1 MSIFNFKP
9 LIMKKASLDF
19 GLLIMRIGF
28 SVGLMTHGYGK
39 FLKVVQGNFEF
50 GDPIGIGPVF
60 SLVLAALG
68 EFVAPILII
77 LGWKTRLATI
87 FPTLTMLVAFVIA
100 HDGDPFS
107 KKEKAFVYLIAF
119 LTLYFT
125 GPGKYS
131 LGKE

>member
-1 MSIFNFKP
+1 
-9 LIMKKASLDF
+9 MKKASLDF

-50 GDPIGIGPVF
+50 GDPIGIGPIF

>member
-1 MSIFNFKP
+1 
-9 LIMKKASLDF
+9 MKKVSIDF
-19 GLLIMRIGF
+19 GLLLIRVGF
-28 SVGLMTHGYGK
+28 SIGMMTHGYGK
-39 FLKVVQGNFEF
+39 FLKVIQGNFEF
-50 GDPIGIGPVF
+50 GDPIGIGPTF
-60 SLVLAALG
+60 SLILAAIG
-68 EFVAPILII
+68 EFIAPILII

-87 FPTLTMLVAFVIA
+87 FPTLTMLVAFAIV

-107 KKEKAFVYLIAF
+107 RKEKAFVYLIAF

>member
-1 MSIFNFKP
+1 
-9 LIMKKASLDF
+9 MKKASLDF

-50 GDPIGIGPVF
+50 GDPIGIGPTF
-60 SLVLAALG
+60 SLILAAIG
-68 EFVAPILII
+68 EFIAPILII

-87 FPTLTMLVAFVIA
+87 FPTLTMLVAFAIS

-107 KKEKAFVYLIAF
+107 RKEKAFVYLIAF

>member
-1 MSIFNFKP
+1 
-9 LIMKKASLDF
+9 MKKASIDF
-19 GLLIMRIGF
+19 GLLLMRVGF
-28 SVGLMTHGYGK
+28 SAGMMTHGYGK
-39 FLKVVQGNFEF
+39 FLKVIQGNFEF
-50 GDPIGIGPVF
+50 GDPIGIGPTF
-60 SLVLAALG
+60 SLILAAIG
-68 EFVAPILII
+68 EFIAPILII

-87 FPTLTMLVAFVIA
+87 FPTLTMLVAFAIT

-107 KKEKAFVYLIAF
+107 RKEKAFVYLIAF

>member
-1 MSIFNFKP
+1 
-9 LIMKKASLDF
+9 MKKASLDL

-39 FLKVVQGNFEF
+39 FLKVVQVNFEF
-50 GDPIGIGPVF
+50 GDPIGIGPGL
-60 SLVLAALG
+60 SLVLAVLG

>member
-1 MSIFNFKP
+1 
-9 LIMKKASLDF
+9 MKKASIGF
-19 GLLIMRIGF
+19 GLLLMRVGF
-28 SVGLMTHGYGK
+28 SVGMMTHGYGK
-39 FLKVVQGNFEF
+39 FLKVIQGNFEF
-50 GDPIGIGPVF
+50 GDPIGIGPTF
-60 SLVLAALG
+60 SLILAAIG
-68 EFVAPILII
+68 EFIAPILII

-87 FPTLTMLVAFVIA
+87 FPTLTMLVAFAIA

-107 KKEKAFVYLIAF
+107 RKEKAFVYLIAF

>member
-1 MSIFNFKP
+1 
-9 LIMKKASLDF
+9 MKKASIDF
-19 GLLIMRIGF
+19 GLLLMRVGF

-39 FLKVVQGNFEF
+39 YLKVIQGNFEF
-50 GDPIGIGPVF
+50 GDPIEIGPTL
-60 SLVLAALG
+60 SLILATIG
-68 EFVAPILII
+68 EFIAPILVI

-87 FPTLTMLVAFVIA
+87 FPTLTMLVAFAIA

>member
-1 MSIFNFKP
+1 
-9 LIMKKASLDF
+9 MKKASIDF
-19 GLLIMRIGF
+19 GLLLMRVGF
-28 SVGLMTHGYGK
+28 SVGMMTHGYGK
-39 FLKVVQGNFEF
+39 FLKVIQGNFEF
-50 GDPIGIGPVF
+50 GDPIGIGPTF
-60 SLVLAALG
+60 SLILAAIG
-68 EFVAPILII
+68 EFIAPILII

-87 FPTLTMLVAFVIA
+87 FPTLTMLVAFAIT

-107 KKEKAFVYLIAF
+107 RKEKAFVYLIAF

>member
-1 MSIFNFKP
+1 
-9 LIMKKASLDF
+9 MKKASIDF
-19 GLLIMRIGF
+19 GLLLMRVGF
-28 SVGLMTHGYGK
+28 SVGMMTHGYGK
-39 FLKVVQGNFEF
+39 FLKVIQGNFEF
-50 GDPIGIGPVF
+50 GDPIGIGPTF
-60 SLVLAALG
+60 SLILASIG
-68 EFVAPILII
+68 EFIAPILII

-87 FPTLTMLVAFVIA
+87 FPTLTMLVAFTIS
-100 HDGDPFS
+100 HEGDLFS